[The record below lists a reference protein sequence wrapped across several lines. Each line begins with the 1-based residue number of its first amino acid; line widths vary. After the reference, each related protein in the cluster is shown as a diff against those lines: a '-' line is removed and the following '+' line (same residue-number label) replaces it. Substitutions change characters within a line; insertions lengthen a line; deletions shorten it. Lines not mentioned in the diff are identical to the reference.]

1 MESKKMLSMDNLKR
15 AYYNWGVLIAFYKLG
30 LFENSSQDNV

>member
-1 MESKKMLSMDNLKR
+1 MESRKMHSMDNLKR
-15 AYYNWGVLIAFYKLG
+15 AYYNWGVLIAIYKLC